1 MTDISTLIGRLLP
14 FAVIASLLLIFYLLD
29 VFSVPSQFDA
39 EPADVAARQ
48 VSPARTEEIPPVRRT
63 DPFPAPTSSIEISPP
78 PPQAA
83 QAQTPVDSV
92 NNFNVESEMPPERE
106 APQLSPPPAPYGGQ
120 QDGLDSEAPRYLP
133 PAVNPGQPPAIDMN
147 STDMN
152 STEPVELSSDEIL
165 QDESERI
172 ESESQQALDEADQA
186 ASQAGD
192 GEPEQ

>member
-29 VFSVPSQFDA
+29 VFTVRPQFDA
-39 EPADVAARQ
+39 EPANVAARQ

-63 DPFPAPTSSIEISPP
+63 DPFPAPTSSSEISPP

-106 APQLSPPPAPYGGQ
+106 APRLSPPPAPYEGQ
-120 QDGLDSEAPRYLP
+120 QDGLNSEAPRYVP
-133 PAVNPGQPPAIDMN
+133 PAVNSGQPPE
-147 STDMN
+147 TDMN

-165 QDESERI
+165 QEESERI

-192 GEPEQ
+192 VEPEQ